1 MRYEYQHVTMDD
13 VIKNPGEYIIPEC
26 LDACKVLWSKG
37 IETFMCSNHANNE
50 LYVSIEEQKLDE
62 ENKKILYKNSGNE
75 HFGRDIV
82 NHRPLIKA
90 QTSKK
95 LAELAE
101 LFKLQDSL
109 AYETEEEILNSYKR
123 KGSKEYEILQDGSV
137 RHKMNP
143 KLANATIEE
152 ALQSC
157 DLTLYDAEEGKLFE
171 SKYAFEHHKKF
182 KEVKKSKLQ
191 N

>member
-1 MRYEYQHVTMDD
+1 MRYEYQHVTIDD
-13 VIKNPGEYIIPEC
+13 VIENPGEYIIPEC

-37 IETFMCSNHANNE
+37 IETYMCSNHANEE
-50 LYVSIEEQKLDE
+50 LYVSIEESKLDK
-62 ENKKILYKNSGNE
+62 ENRKILYSNEHNE

-90 QTSKK
+90 QTSEK
-95 LAELAE
+95 LVELAK
-101 LFKLQDSL
+101 LFVLQDSL
-109 AYETEEEILNSYKR
+109 AYVTEEEILNSYKR
-123 KGSKEYEILQDGSV
+123 KGSKEYEILRDGTV
-137 RHKMNP
+137 RSKENP
-143 KLANATIEE
+143 KLANATLEE

-182 KEVKKSKLQ
+182 KEVKSKLQ